1 MAKQPQK
8 PKSLQDIFRER
19 QMKDLKREYYFQ
31 RINQFWTATK
41 RLALVGLLGYGTF
54 WGSKPENRQTLKSFL
69 KSRSA
74 PIEQRIGNFKEGVNM
89 IKDGLR
95 QDKNAQAYHEE
106 QQRRIKEYRDM
117 GIDPV
122 VKYAESGTKEYR
134 EELEFYRKSGVFR
147 GGRD

>member
-1 MAKQPQK
+1 MKQK
-8 PKSLQDIFRER
+8 PKTLQDIFRER

-31 RINQFWTATK
+31 RINQFWTVTK
-41 RLALVGLLGYGTF
+41 RLALVGLLGYGAH
-54 WGSKPENRQTLKSFL
+54 WGSKAENRQTLKSFL

-74 PIEQRIGNFKEGVNM
+74 PIEQRRGNFKEGVNI
-89 IKDGLR
+89 IKDTFKE
-95 QDKNAQAYHEE
+95 DKNAKAYHKEK
-106 QQRRIKEYRDM
+106 QRRIKEYRDM

>member
-19 QMKDLKREYYFQ
+19 RMKDMKREYYFQ

-41 RLALVGLLGYGTF
+41 RLALVGLLGYGAH
-54 WGSKPENRQTLKSFL
+54 WGSKPENRQSLKSFL

-74 PIEQRIGNFKEGVNM
+74 PIEQQVSDFKEGVNM
-89 IKDGLR
+89 IKDTFKT
-95 QDKNAQAYHEE
+95 DKGTQAYHE
-106 QQRRIKEYRDM
+106 RRRKNIEEYKKM
-117 GIDPV
+117 GINPEI
-122 VKYAESGTKEYR
+122 KYAEAGTKEYR
-134 EELEFYRKSGVFR
+134 EELEYYRKSGVF

>member
-117 GIDPV
+117 GIRLLNMPNQGQKNIVKNWNFIANPV
-122 VKYAESGTKEYR
+122 FFVVDEIK
-134 EELEFYRKSGVFR
+134 
-147 GGRD
+147 

>member
-54 WGSKPENRQTLKSFL
+54 WGSKPENR
-69 KSRSA
+69 
-74 PIEQRIGNFKEGVNM
+74 
-89 IKDGLR
+89 
-95 QDKNAQAYHEE
+95 
-106 QQRRIKEYRDM
+106 
-117 GIDPV
+117 
-122 VKYAESGTKEYR
+122 
-134 EELEFYRKSGVFR
+134 
-147 GGRD
+147 

>member
-54 WGSKPENRQTLKSFL
+54 WGSKAENRQTLKSFL

-95 QDKNAQAYHEE
+95 QDKNAQAYHKEK
-106 QQRRIKEYRDM
+106 QRRIKEYRDM

-147 GGRD
+147 GERD